1 MQGQAV
7 FEELSLNKCVLE
19 KIRLDIKHFARK
31 CQLDKSVLRTYTAE
45 KKTDE
50 NKKCA
55 FNSHCSIRM
64 SLCMHREIN

>member
-45 KKTDE
+45 KKKLIKTRNVLLNLTVPFGCHFVCIE
-50 NKKCA
+50 K
-55 FNSHCSIRM
+55 
-64 SLCMHREIN
+64 